1 MSRIAGLVICGGLVI
16 AGAVVHAATTHRWAA
31 TKPDPTRAAAAHAL
45 VLNLGERTVTEVP
58 SEMPVKERSTCTTR
72 QYSPPAG
79 MPGGVPVVVS
89 VTSGPPGAV
98 STHTPDVCYPAGG
111 YKAVKA
117 PTKDTVDLP
126 GGGTATVL
134 VAEFEKT
141 TASGQTDRQRVRWAW
156 SADGRW
162 GVPNSPRFAF
172 VRSPELFKLYVVTP
186 LPAGAVDQPDSP
198 AVRAAV
204 SAAFGQYAAALA
216 R

>member
-1 MSRIAGLVICGGLVI
+1 MSRILGLIICGGLVI
-16 AGAVVHAATTHRWAA
+16 AGAVVHASTTHRWTA
-31 TKPDPTRAAAAHAL
+31 TQPDPTRAAAAHAL
-45 VLNLGERTVTEVP
+45 VLNLGERTVTTVP

-72 QYSPPAG
+72 QYSPAVG
-79 MPGGVPVVVS
+79 TPVVVS

-111 YKAVKA
+111 YKTVKA
-117 PTKDTVDLP
+117 ATRDTIDLP

-156 SADGRW
+156 TTDGRW
-162 GVPNSPRFAF
+162 DVPNAPRFAY
-172 VRSPELFKLYVVTP
+172 VRAPELFKLYVVTP
-186 LPAGAVDQPDSP
+186 VPPDAADRPDSP

-204 SAAFGQYAAALA
+204 AAAFGQYAAALT

>member
-1 MSRIAGLVICGGLVI
+1 MNRRIGFVMCGGLVVV
-16 AGAVVHAATTHRWAA
+16 GAVVHAATTHRWTAIR
-31 TKPDPTRAAAAHAL
+31 PDTARAAAVHAL

-72 QYSPPAG
+72 QYAAPSSP
-79 MPGGVPVVVS
+79 VVVVS

-111 YKAVKA
+111 YKTVKA
-117 PTKDTVDLP
+117 PVKETVDLP

-134 VAEFEKT
+134 VAEFEKA
-141 TASGQTDRQRVRWAW
+141 TASGQVDRHRVRWAW
-156 SADGRW
+156 TVDGKW
-162 GVPNSPRFAF
+162 EVPNSPRFAY

-186 LPAGAVDQPDSP
+186 VPGGSADAPDSP
-198 AVRAAV
+198 AVRTAV
-204 SAAFGQYAAALA
+204 ATAFGQYAAALS